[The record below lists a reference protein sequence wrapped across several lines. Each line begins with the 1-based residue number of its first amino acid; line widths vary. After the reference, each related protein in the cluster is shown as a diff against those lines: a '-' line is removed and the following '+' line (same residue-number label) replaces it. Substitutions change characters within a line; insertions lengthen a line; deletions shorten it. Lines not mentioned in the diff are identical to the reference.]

1 MSSSRFRPELYRTLI
16 HPLMSV
22 AVSANAVLA
31 SLWLASAIVGLGS
44 PGFGIVTVVLLAS
57 LVEATVGNLLYR
69 ERAGI
74 ANRVRELIIYLVI
87 VYLVAS
93 LSRPG
98 PLSGRLEPALP
109 QIVPV
114 AAAAFTWLIAFVFHN
129 RLRGREAL
137 LRAFHGK
144 HDEELRH
151 AVLDRQHDMTLTVA
165 ELRQAR
171 KLIGGFFFVL
181 CLLAVF
187 GSFDFMPDQVPA
199 TAAGAFVLLILYGVT
214 AIATMGALNIF
225 MEEYAANG
233 EGIAVPVR
241 FGRRRAILVTVLI
254 VGVFALAFA
263 LSRSQSLLPLDAI
276 ARFFEWLASRF
287 ARDGAER
294 EALDLPRFSA
304 PGMNPALAELM
315 AQTEEYQPPLW
326 IRLLMRLIGRLVVAT
341 LIVAALVLVFGPLF
355 SPSFRDAL
363 RRFRP
368 ADFLRD
374 LWSRWR
380 LRWRVLKRLIRIGRR
395 RRQTDNDAPADA
407 DRLSGRDALWKPSLR
422 KRRQMD
428 RVVTVFVSVTA
439 WGARHG
445 LTYRRSEAAHDYLGR
460 IAALYPET
468 YPDARVVADI
478 FCEARFGRE
487 LVSFARMREYAQAAR
502 RIVRVS

>member
-1 MSSSRFRPELYRTLI
+1 
-16 HPLMSV
+16 MSV
-22 AVSANAVLA
+22 SVSVTAVLA
-31 SLWLASAIVGLGS
+31 SLWLASAIVGLAS
-44 PGFGIVTVVLLAS
+44 PGVGVVAVVLLAA

-74 ANRVRELIIYLVI
+74 ANRVRELIIYLLV

-93 LSRPG
+93 LWRPG
-98 PLSGRLEPALP
+98 PLSGRFEPALA

-114 AAAAFTWLIAFVFHN
+114 AAAGFAWLIAFVFHN

-137 LRAFHGK
+137 LRAFHAK
-144 HDEELRH
+144 YDDELRH

-181 CLLAVF
+181 CLLAVL

-199 TAAGAFVLLILYGVT
+199 TAAGAFVLLVLYGVT

-263 LSRSQSLLPLDAI
+263 LSRTQSLLPLDAI
-276 ARFFEWLASRF
+276 ARFFEWLSSLFTRE
-287 ARDGAER
+287 GAER
-294 EALDLPRFSA
+294 EAVDLPRFEA
-304 PGMNPALAELM
+304 PGLNPALAELI
-315 AQTEEYQPPLW
+315 AQSEEYQPPLW
-326 IRLLMRLIGRLVVAT
+326 LRLLVRLVQR
-341 LIVAALVLVFGPLF
+341 LFVAALIVGAIVLVFGPLF
-355 SPSFRDAL
+355 SPAFRDAL

-368 ADFLRD
+368 GDFLRD
-374 LWSRWR
+374 LLSRWR
-380 LRWRVLKRLIRIGRR
+380 LRWRVLKRLLRIGRR
-395 RRQTDNDAPADA
+395 RSRADDAERTDT
-407 DRLSGRDALWKPSLR
+407 DRPVGRDALWKPSLR

-428 RVVTVFVSVTA
+428 RVVAVFVSVTA

-445 LTYRRSEAAHDYLGR
+445 LPYRRSEAAHDYLGR
-460 IAALYPET
+460 IAALYPQT
-468 YPDARVVADI
+468 YPDARTVADI
-478 FCEARFGRE
+478 FCEARFSRQI
-487 LVSFARMREYAQAAR
+487 VSFAQMREYAQAAK